1 MNIQKCAR
9 LSMLT
14 AVAIVLNIFESF
26 IPFFNIPGIKIGL
39 ANIIILS
46 VLYVY
51 GVKEAIYVSL
61 LKILVVGILRTGLF
75 SITFLFSLSGAVLSL
90 ITMFLAKKINI
101 FSIIGV
107 SIIGSISHSIGQ
119 LIMAYIILKN
129 NSVYLYLPMLL
140 IISII
145 TGILVG
151 IISKEIV
158 KFLKNN

>member
-26 IPFFNIPGIKIGL
+26 IPFFNIPGFKIGL
-39 ANIIILS
+39 ANIITLS

-51 GVKEAIYVSL
+51 GIKESIYVSI

-75 SITFLFSLSGAVLSL
+75 STTFLFSLSGAILSL
-90 ITMFLAKKINI
+90 IMMFIAKKINI

-119 LIMAYIILKN
+119 IIMAYLILKN
-129 NSVYLYLPMLL
+129 NSVYVYLPILLL
-140 IISII
+140 ISIV

-158 KFLKNN
+158 KYLKNN

>member
-14 AVAIVLNIFESF
+14 AAAIVLNIFESF
-26 IPFFNIPGIKIGL
+26 IPFLNIPGIKIGL

-46 VLYVY
+46 ILYVY
-51 GVKEAIYVSL
+51 GIKEAIYVSI
-61 LKILVVGILRTGLF
+61 LKVLIVGILRTGLF
-75 SITFLFSLSGAVLSL
+75 STTFLFSLSGAVLSL
-90 ITMFLAKKINI
+90 IMMFLAKKINI

-129 NSVYLYLPMLL
+129 NSVYLYLPILL
-140 IISII
+140 IVSII
-145 TGILVG
+145 TGMLVG

-158 KFLKNN
+158 KYLKNN

>member
-9 LSMLT
+9 LSMLS

-46 VLYVY
+46 ILYSYGIKEALYVS
-51 GVKEAIYVSL
+51 I
-61 LKILVVGILRTGLF
+61 LKIIVVGILRTGLF
-75 SITFLFSLSGAVLSL
+75 STTFMFSLAGALLSL
-90 ITMFLAKKINI
+90 IMMYISKKTKL
-101 FSIIGV
+101 FSIIGISV
-107 SIIGSISHSIGQ
+107 IGSISHSIGQ

-145 TGILVG
+145 TGIFVG

-158 KFLKNN
+158 KFLKNS

>member
-1 MNIQKCAR
+1 MNIQKCTR
-9 LSMLT
+9 ISMLT

-26 IPFFNIPGIKIGL
+26 IPFFNIPGVKIGL

-46 VLYVY
+46 VLYIY
-51 GVKEAIYVSL
+51 GIKEAIYVSL
-61 LKILVVGILRTGLF
+61 LKILVVGILKTGLF
-75 SITFLFSLSGAVLSL
+75 STTFLFSLSGSILSL
-90 ITMFLAKKINI
+90 IMMYIFKKTNI

-129 NSVYLYLPMLL
+129 NSVYLYLPILL
-140 IISII
+140 IISIA

-151 IISKEIV
+151 IISKEMV
-158 KFLKNN
+158 KYLNNN